1 MIGLLRRLGER
12 FSDLS
17 EEYIPDPYVIAIVL
31 TFVAV
36 AAALATGASPQG
48 TMRAWNGGVWTLL
61 PFMASIAVLLMAG
74 DAIAK
79 SPKFTTQLERLA
91 RIPNSQF
98 TAVWFV
104 SFVAMTAALISWAI
118 GLIVGAI
125 MAKRVAYECREKGIP
140 VHYPLLAAAGYTSLM
155 IYHGGLTSSV
165 GLMMADSSLIPS
177 AWDAQYR
184 EEIPI
189 SETIASTANIVT
201 TGTLL
206 VVIPVIMGLLHP
218 KTDDVKELPRTVYE
232 EIEAVVEADGPAA
245 PTEPTPDPR
254 IATDGGESGET
265 PVSDESLR
273 PGEDGTAGIE
283 GEADGATDAGP
294 ADDRAADVGETND
307 GSADDERVADRL
319 NDSRLI
325 GLSIAL
331 FPAYFVIDAWILQP
345 GGIGNLT
352 LNSIN
357 ALFITIAVLLWVR
370 PMALVEQ
377 MKSSVTNISGVIF
390 QFPFYAGIAGILTG
404 TGLATLIVEFVG
416 GFATPM
422 TWPAIGVIVAGLVNV
437 FIPSGG
443 GQWVAMGPIMMEI
456 TAEMGMD
463 PADAVLIEMLGDQL
477 TNMIQP
483 FWAIPLLAIAN
494 LRARDIIGY
503 TTIAMLVGMAIVI
516 TWLTVFLAIL

>member
-1 MIGLLRRLGER
+1 MLTILRQTGER

-17 EEYIPDPYVIAIVL
+17 ERYIPDPYVIAIIL

-36 AAALATGASPQG
+36 AAALATGAGPQQ

-61 PFMASIAVLLMAG
+61 PFMASIAILLMAG

-79 SPKFTTQLERLA
+79 SPKFTVQLEKLA
-91 RIPNSQF
+91 RVPNSQF

-104 SFVAMTAALISWAI
+104 AFVAMGAAVISWAI

-125 MAKRVAYECREKGIP
+125 MAKRVGYECKRKGIE

-155 IYHGGLTSSV
+155 VYHGGLTSSV
-165 GLMMADSSLIPS
+165 SLMMADSSLIPA
-177 AWDAQYR
+177 AWEPQYR
-184 EEIPI
+184 DPVPI
-189 SETIASTANIVT
+189 SETIFSLANIVT

-206 VVIPVIMGLLHP
+206 LVIPVIMGLLHP
-218 KTDDVKELPRTVYE
+218 KENIRELPTVAYRK
-232 EIEAVVEADGPAA
+232 IDAVTDPEDIDTAAVADGGHPI
-245 PTEPTPDPR
+245 D
-254 IATDGGESGET
+254 ET
-265 PVSDESLR
+265 GKRVGSTVSQ
-273 PGEDGTAGIE
+273 P
-283 GEADGATDAGP
+283 ADGD
-294 ADDRAADVGETND
+294 
-307 GSADDERVADRL
+307 RVADKL
-319 NDSRLI
+319 NNSRLI
-325 GLSIAL
+325 GLSIAI

-345 GGIGNLT
+345 GGISNLT

-357 ALFITIAVLLWVR
+357 ALFITLAVLLWVR
-370 PMALVEQ
+370 PVALVDQ
-377 MKSSVTNISGVIF
+377 MRESVTNISGVIF

-404 TGLATLIVEFVG
+404 TGLATLLVEFVG

-422 TWPAIGVIVAGLVNV
+422 TWPVVGVLLAGFVNI

-443 GQWVAMGPIMMEI
+443 GQWVAMGPIMLEI
-456 TAEMGMD
+456 TQQMGMQ
-463 PADAVLIEMLGDQL
+463 PRDAILIEMLGDQL

-503 TTIAMLVGMAIVI
+503 TTVAMLVGFVIVGG
-516 TWLTVFLAIL
+516 WLTLFLAVL

>member
-1 MIGLLRRLGER
+1 MLALLRRFGELC
-12 FSDLS
+12 SDLS
-17 EEYIPDPYVIAIVL
+17 EEYIPDPYVIAILL
-31 TFVAV
+31 TFIAS
-36 AAALATGASPQG
+36 AAALLTGAGPQE
-48 TMRAWNGGVWTLL
+48 TLVAWNRGVWTLL

-79 SPKFTTQLERLA
+79 SPKFTSQLEKLA
-91 RIPNSQF
+91 RLPNSQF

-104 SFVAMTAALISWAI
+104 GFVAMAAALVSWAI

-125 MAKRVAYECREKGIP
+125 MAKRVAYECREKGIA

-165 GLMMADSSLIPS
+165 SLMMADSTLVPTAWAPEFRQTIPL
-177 AWDAQYR
+177 
-184 EEIPI
+184 
-189 SETIASTANIVT
+189 SETIGSTANIVT

-206 VVIPVIMGLLHP
+206 AIIPVVMGLLHP
-218 KTDDVKELPRTVYE
+218 KDGITQLPRPDFK
-232 EIEAVVEADGPAA
+232 EIDQIVHATAEKPAAAVTADGG
-245 PTEPTPDPR
+245 R
-254 IATDGGESGET
+254 
-265 PVSDESLR
+265 
-273 PGEDGTAGIE
+273 
-283 GEADGATDAGP
+283 
-294 ADDRAADVGETND
+294 
-307 GSADDERVADRL
+307 ERVADRL

-331 FPAYFVIDAWILQP
+331 FPAYFVINAWVLTP
-345 GGIGNLT
+345 GGVSNLT

-357 ALFITIAVLLWVR
+357 ALFITVAVLLWVR
-370 PMALVEQ
+370 PMALVDQ
-377 MKSSVTNISGVIF
+377 MKQSVSNISGVIF

-416 GFATPM
+416 AFATPA
-422 TWPAIGVIVAGLVNV
+422 TWPVIGVLVAGFVNI

-443 GQWVAMGPIMMEI
+443 GQWVAMGPIMLEI
-456 TAEMGMD
+456 TAQMGME
-463 PADAVLIEMLGDQL
+463 PRDALLIEMLGDQL

-503 TTIAMLVGMAIVI
+503 TTVAMLVGLIVVCG
-516 TWLTVFLAIL
+516 WLTVFLVVL

>member
-1 MIGLLRRLGER
+1 MIGALQRLGER

-17 EEYIPDPYVIAIVL
+17 ERYIPDPYVIAILL

-36 AAALATGASPQG
+36 AVAIVTGASPQG
-48 TMRAWNGGVWTLL
+48 TMRAWNSGVWTLL
-61 PFMASIAVLLMAG
+61 PFMASIAILLMAG

-79 SPKFTTQLERLA
+79 SPRFTTQLEKLA

-104 SFVAMTAALISWAI
+104 SFVAMAAAIVSWAI

-125 MAKRVAYECREKGIP
+125 MAKRVAYECREKGIE

-155 IYHGGLTSSV
+155 VYHGGLTSSV
-165 GLMMADSSLIPS
+165 SLMMADSSLIPA
-177 AWDAQYR
+177 AWEPQYR
-184 EEIPI
+184 QEIPI
-189 SETIASTANIVT
+189 SQTIGSLANIVT

-206 VVIPVIMGLLHP
+206 LVVPVIMGLMHP
-218 KTDDVKELPRTVYE
+218 KENVKELPRKVYRDIDEVVDPAAVDTATV
-232 EIEAVVEADGPAA
+232 ADGGRPVS
-245 PTEPTPDPR
+245 
-254 IATDGGESGET
+254 GGEDET
-265 PVSDESLR
+265 VD
-273 PGEDGTAGIE
+273 E
-283 GEADGATDAGP
+283 GEK
-294 ADDRAADVGETND
+294 
-307 GSADDERVADRL
+307 RVADKL

-331 FPAYFVIDAWILQP
+331 FPAYFVIDAWIIQP
-345 GGIGNLT
+345 GGISNLT

-357 ALFITIAVLLWVR
+357 ALFITLAVLLWVR
-370 PMALVEQ
+370 PMALIDQ
-377 MKSSVTNISGVIF
+377 MRESVTNIAGVIF

-404 TGLATLIVEFVG
+404 TGLATLVVEFVG

-422 TWPAIGVIVAGLVNV
+422 TWPAIGVVVAGLVNI

-443 GQWVAMGPIMMEI
+443 GQWVAMGPIMLEI
-456 TAEMGMD
+456 TEQMGME
-463 PADAVLIEMLGDQL
+463 PRDAVLIEMLGDQL
-477 TNMIQP
+477 TNMVQP

-503 TTIAMLVGMAIVI
+503 TAVAMLAGLLIVAG
-516 TWLTVFLAIL
+516 WLTLFLAVI

>member
-1 MIGLLRRLGER
+1 MLSVLRRLGER

-31 TFVAV
+31 TFIASV
-36 AAALATGASPQG
+36 AALATGAGPAE
-48 TMRAWNGGVWTLL
+48 TLDAWNNGVWTLL

-79 SPKFTTQLERLA
+79 SPKFTGQLEKLA
-91 RIPNSQF
+91 RVPDSQF
-98 TAVWFV
+98 GAVWFV
-104 SFVAMTAALISWAI
+104 GFVAMAAALVSWAI

-125 MAKRVAYECREKGIP
+125 MAKRVAYECREKGIA

-165 GLMMADSSLIPS
+165 SLMMADTTLIPNT
-177 AWDAQYR
+177 WEPQYR
-184 EEIPI
+184 MPI
-189 SETIASTANIVT
+189 TLSETIGSTANLVT

-206 VVIPVIMGLLHP
+206 VVIPVVMGLLHP
-218 KTDDVKELPRTVYE
+218 KDGITQLPRPDYK
-232 EIEAVVEADGPAA
+232 EIDRIVEAVAPVPQQDGAV
-245 PTEPTPDPR
+245 T
-254 IATDGGESGET
+254 TDGGSM
-265 PVSDESLR
+265 R
-273 PGEDGTAGIE
+273 I
-283 GEADGATDAGP
+283 
-294 ADDRAADVGETND
+294 
-307 GSADDERVADRL
+307 ADRL

-331 FPAYFVIDAWILQP
+331 FPAYFVLDAWVLTP
-345 GGIGNLT
+345 GGVSNLT

-357 ALFITIAVLLWVR
+357 ALFVTCAVLLWVR

-377 MKSSVTNISGVIF
+377 MKQSVGNISGVIF

-404 TGLATLIVEFVG
+404 TGLATLIVESVG
-416 GFATPM
+416 GFATPT
-422 TWPAIGVIVAGLVNV
+422 TWPVIGVLVAAFVNI

-443 GQWVAMGPIMMEI
+443 GQWVAMGPIMLEL
-456 TAEMGMD
+456 TAQMGMT
-463 PADAVLIEMLGDQL
+463 PRDAVLIEMLGDQL
-477 TNMIQP
+477 SNMIQP

-503 TTIAMLVGMAIVI
+503 TTVAMLVGLVVVCG
-516 TWLTVFLAIL
+516 WLTLFLAIL

>member
-1 MIGLLRRLGER
+1 MLSVLRRLGER
-12 FSDLS
+12 CSDLS
-17 EEYIPDPYVIAIVL
+17 EEYIPDPYVIAILL
-31 TFVAV
+31 TFVAS
-36 AAALATGASPQG
+36 AAALLTGAGPRQTLG
-48 TMRAWNGGVWTLL
+48 AWNSGVWTLL

-79 SPKFTTQLERLA
+79 SPKFTAQLEKLA
-91 RIPNSQF
+91 RIPSTRF

-104 SFVAMTAALISWAI
+104 GFVAMAAALVSWAI

-125 MAKRVAYECREKGIP
+125 MAKRVAYECREKDIE

-165 GLMMADSSLIPS
+165 SLLMADASLIPTTW
-177 AWDAQYR
+177 APQFR
-184 EEIPI
+184 ETIPL
-189 SETIASTANIVT
+189 SETIGSLPNIVT

-206 VVIPVIMGLLHP
+206 LVIPVVMGLLHP
-218 KTDDVKELPRTVYE
+218 TDGITQLPRPDRR
-232 EIEAVVEADGPAA
+232 EIDAVVEKSTAEPAPDVTADGGR
-245 PTEPTPDPR
+245 TRT
-254 IATDGGESGET
+254 
-265 PVSDESLR
+265 
-273 PGEDGTAGIE
+273 
-283 GEADGATDAGP
+283 
-294 ADDRAADVGETND
+294 
-307 GSADDERVADRL
+307 ADRL

-331 FPAYFVIDAWILQP
+331 FPAYFVLDAWVLTP
-345 GGIGNLT
+345 GGISNLT

-357 ALFITIAVLLWVR
+357 ALFVTIAVLLWVR

-377 MKSSVTNISGVIF
+377 MKQSVGNISGVIF

-416 GFATPM
+416 GFATPT
-422 TWPAIGVIVAGLVNV
+422 TWPVIGVLVAGFVNV

-443 GQWVAMGPIMMEI
+443 GQWVAMGPIMLEL
-456 TAEMGMD
+456 TQQMGMT
-463 PADAVLIEMLGDQL
+463 ARDAVLIEMLGDQM

-503 TTIAMLVGMAIVI
+503 TTVAMLVGLVVVCG
-516 TWLTVFLAIL
+516 WLTLFLVVL

>member
-1 MIGLLRRLGER
+1 MLDILRRLGEQ

-17 EEYIPDPYVIAIVL
+17 EQYIPDPYVIAIVL
-31 TFVAV
+31 TFVSV
-36 AAALATGASPQG
+36 AAALATGAGPQR

-79 SPKFTTQLERLA
+79 SPKFTAQLEKLA

-104 SFVAMTAALISWAI
+104 AFVAMGAALVSWAI

-125 MAKRVAYECREKGIP
+125 MAKRVGYECKREGIP

-155 IYHGGLTSSV
+155 VYHGGLTSSV
-165 GLMMADSSLIPS
+165 SLMMADTSLIPA
-177 AWDAQYR
+177 AWEPQYR
-184 EEIPI
+184 LEVPI
-189 SETIASTANIVT
+189 SETVGSLANIVT

-206 VVIPVIMGLLHP
+206 LVVPVVMGLLHP
-218 KTDDVKELPRTVYE
+218 TENIRELPATAYRT
-232 EIEAVVEADGPAA
+232 IDSVVEPDDIDTATVADGG
-245 PTEPTPDPR
+245 PD
-254 IATDGGESGET
+254 A
-265 PVSDESLR
+265 
-273 PGEDGTAGIE
+273 DGTGTPTGSTTTQSAG
-283 GEADGATDAGP
+283 G
-294 ADDRAADVGETND
+294 
-307 GSADDERVADRL
+307 RVADRL

-331 FPAYFVIDAWILQP
+331 FPAYFVLDAWVLHP
-345 GGIGNLT
+345 GGISNLT

-357 ALFITIAVLLWVR
+357 ALFITLAVLLWVR
-370 PMALVEQ
+370 PVALVDQ
-377 MKSSVTNISGVIF
+377 MRESVTNISGVIF

-404 TGLATLIVEFVG
+404 TGLATLLVEFVG
-416 GFATPM
+416 AFATPM
-422 TWPAIGVIVAGLVNV
+422 TWPVLGVTLAGLVNV

-443 GQWVAMGPIMMEI
+443 GQWVAMGPIMLEI
-456 TAEMGMD
+456 TEQMGMG
-463 PADAVLIEMLGDQL
+463 PRDAILIEMLGDQL

-503 TTIAMLVGMAIVI
+503 TTVAMLVGLVIVAG
-516 TWLTVFLAIL
+516 WLTLFLAVL

>member
-1 MIGLLRRLGER
+1 MLSLLRRLGER
-12 FSDLS
+12 CSDLS
-17 EEYIPDPYVIAIVL
+17 EEYIPDPYVIAILL
-31 TFVAV
+31 TFIASG
-36 AAALATGASPQG
+36 AGLATGAGPRETLG
-48 TMRAWNGGVWTLL
+48 AWNRGVWTLL

-79 SPKFTTQLERLA
+79 SPKFTAQLEKLA

-104 SFVAMTAALISWAI
+104 GFVAMAAALVSWAI

-125 MAKRVAYECREKGIP
+125 MAKRVAYECREKDIK

-165 GLMMADSSLIPS
+165 GLMMGDPSLIPA
-177 AWDAQYR
+177 AWDSQFR
-184 EEIPI
+184 QTIPL
-189 SETIASTANIVT
+189 SETIGSTANIVT
-201 TGTLL
+201 TGALL
-206 VVIPVIMGLLHP
+206 IVIPVVMGLLHP
-218 KTDDVKELPRTVYE
+218 NEGISQLPRPDFK
-232 EIEAVVEADGPAA
+232 EIDAIVTESKDNTEPGPAV
-245 PTEPTPDPR
+245 
-254 IATDGGESGET
+254 ATDGG
-265 PVSDESLR
+265 R
-273 PGEDGTAGIE
+273 Q
-283 GEADGATDAGP
+283 
-294 ADDRAADVGETND
+294 
-307 GSADDERVADRL
+307 RVADRL
-319 NDSRLI
+319 NDSRII

-331 FPAYFVIDAWILQP
+331 FPAYFVLDAWVLTP
-345 GGIGNLT
+345 GGISNLT

-357 ALFITIAVLLWVR
+357 ALFITIAVLLWIR
-370 PMALVEQ
+370 PMALVDQ
-377 MKSSVTNISGVIF
+377 MKQSVGNISGVIF

-422 TWPAIGVIVAGLVNV
+422 TWPVIGVLVAGFVNI

-443 GQWVAMGPIMMEI
+443 GQWVAMGPIMLEI
-456 TAEMGMD
+456 TQQMGME

-503 TTIAMLVGMAIVI
+503 TTVAMLVGLVIVCG
-516 TWLTVFLAIL
+516 WLTLFLAVL

>member
-1 MIGLLRRLGER
+1 MLTLLRRFGELC
-12 FSDLS
+12 SDLS
-17 EEYIPDPYVIAIVL
+17 EEYIPDPYVIAILL
-31 TFVAV
+31 TFIASG
-36 AAALATGASPQG
+36 AALLTGAGPRE
-48 TMRAWNGGVWTLL
+48 TLVAWNRGVWTLL

-79 SPKFTTQLERLA
+79 SPKFTSQLEKLA
-91 RIPNSQF
+91 RLPNSQF

-104 SFVAMTAALISWAI
+104 GFVAMAAALVSWAI

-125 MAKRVAYECREKGIP
+125 MAKRVAYECRERGIA

-165 GLMMADSSLIPS
+165 SLMMADSTLIPT
-177 AWDAQYR
+177 AWAPEFRQT
-184 EEIPI
+184 IPL
-189 SETIASTANIVT
+189 SETIGSTANVVT

-206 VVIPVIMGLLHP
+206 AVIPVVMGFLHP
-218 KTDDVKELPRTVYE
+218 KDGITQLPRPE
-232 EIEAVVEADGPAA
+232 FKEIDTIVHAADGEPAPEA
-245 PTEPTPDPR
+245 T
-254 IATDGGESGET
+254 TDGG
-265 PVSDESLR
+265 R
-273 PGEDGTAGIE
+273 Q
-283 GEADGATDAGP
+283 
-294 ADDRAADVGETND
+294 RF
-307 GSADDERVADRL
+307 ADRL

-331 FPAYFVIDAWILQP
+331 FPAYFVVDAWVLTP
-345 GGIGNLT
+345 GGISNLT

-357 ALFITIAVLLWVR
+357 ALFIALAVLLWVR
-370 PMALVEQ
+370 PMALIDQ
-377 MKSSVTNISGVIF
+377 MKQSVSNISGVIF

-416 GFATPM
+416 GFATPT
-422 TWPAIGVIVAGLVNV
+422 TWPVIGVLVAGFVNI

-443 GQWVAMGPIMMEI
+443 GQWVAMGPIMLEL
-456 TAEMGMD
+456 TAEMGMT
-463 PADAVLIEMLGDQL
+463 PRDAILIEMLGDQL

-503 TTIAMLVGMAIVI
+503 TTVAMVVGLVIVCG
-516 TWLTVFLAIL
+516 WLTLFLAVL

>member
-1 MIGLLRRLGER
+1 MLGLLRRLGER
-12 FSDLS
+12 CSDLS
-17 EEYIPDPYVIAIVL
+17 EEYIPDPYVIAILL
-31 TFVAV
+31 TFIASV
-36 AAALATGASPQG
+36 AALATGASSRETLG
-48 TMRAWNGGVWTLL
+48 AWNRGVWTLL

-79 SPKFTTQLERLA
+79 SPKFTRQLEKLA
-91 RIPNSQF
+91 RVPNSQF

-104 SFVAMTAALISWAI
+104 GFVAMAAALVSWAI

-125 MAKRVAYECREKGIP
+125 MAKRVAYECREKDIK

-155 IYHGGLTSSV
+155 VYHGGLTSSV
-165 GLMMADSSLIPS
+165 GLMMADASLVPASWAPQFRATIPL
-177 AWDAQYR
+177 
-184 EEIPI
+184 
-189 SETIASTANIVT
+189 SETVGSMANIVT

-206 VVIPVIMGLLHP
+206 VVTPVVMGLLHP
-218 KTDDVKELPRTVYE
+218 KDGISQLPQPDFKEIDTIVSE
-232 EIEAVVEADGPAA
+232 SKVSV
-245 PTEPTPDPR
+245 DPR
-254 IATDGGESGET
+254 SDSPAATDGG
-265 PVSDESLR
+265 R
-273 PGEDGTAGIE
+273 Q
-283 GEADGATDAGP
+283 
-294 ADDRAADVGETND
+294 
-307 GSADDERVADRL
+307 RVADRL

-331 FPAYFVIDAWILQP
+331 FPAYFVLDAWVLTP
-345 GGIGNLT
+345 GGISNLT

-370 PMALVEQ
+370 PTALIEQ
-377 MKSSVTNISGVIF
+377 MKQSVSNISGVIF

-416 GFATPM
+416 NFATPT
-422 TWPAIGVIVAGLVNV
+422 TWPVIGVLVAGFVNI

-443 GQWVAMGPIMMEI
+443 GQWVAMGPIMLEL
-456 TAEMGMD
+456 TQQMGMD

-503 TTIAMLVGMAIVI
+503 TTVAMLVGLIVVCG
-516 TWLTVFLAIL
+516 WLTLFLAVL

>member
-1 MIGLLRRLGER
+1 MLTVLRRLGER

-31 TFVAV
+31 TFIAT
-36 AAALATGASPQG
+36 ASALATGAGPRE
-48 TMRAWNGGVWTLL
+48 TMGAWNRGVWTLL

-79 SPKFTTQLERLA
+79 SPRFTEQLEKLA
-91 RIPNSQF
+91 RIPNSPF

-104 SFVAMTAALISWAI
+104 SFVAMAAALVSWAI

-125 MAKRVAYECREKGIP
+125 MARRVAYECREKGIK

-155 IYHGGLTSSV
+155 VYHGGLTSSV
-165 GLMMADSSLIPS
+165 SLMMADSSLIPA
-177 AWDAQYR
+177 AWEPAYR
-184 EEIPI
+184 HAIPL
-189 SETIASTANIVT
+189 SETIGSTANIVT

-206 VVIPVIMGLLHP
+206 LVVPVVMGLLHP
-218 KTDDVKELPRTVYE
+218 KAGIHQLPRTVYK
-232 EIEAVVEADGPAA
+232 EIDAVVEASR
-245 PTEPTPDPR
+245 TEAERSQDV
-254 IATDGGESGET
+254 ATDGG
-265 PVSDESLR
+265 R
-273 PGEDGTAGIE
+273 
-283 GEADGATDAGP
+283 
-294 ADDRAADVGETND
+294 
-307 GSADDERVADRL
+307 ERVADRL
-319 NDSRLI
+319 NGSRLI

-331 FPAYFVIDAWILQP
+331 FPAYFVLEAWVLTP
-345 GGIGNLT
+345 GGISNLT
-352 LNSIN
+352 LNSVN
-357 ALFITIAVLLWVR
+357 ALFITVAVLLWVR

-377 MKSSVTNISGVIF
+377 MKRSVDNISGVIF

-416 GFATPM
+416 GFATPT
-422 TWPAIGVIVAGLVNV
+422 TWPAIGVLVAGFVNI

-443 GQWVAMGPIMMEI
+443 GQWVAMGPIMFEI
-456 TAEMGMD
+456 TEQMGME
-463 PADAVLIEMLGDQL
+463 PRDAVLIEMLGDQL

-503 TTIAMLVGMAIVI
+503 TTVAMLVGLVIVCG
-516 TWLTVFLAIL
+516 WLTLFLAVL